1 MVIMASFRFTVDPSF
16 YPSARSATQAP
27 KEGLAYVAGLYVG
40 TGVNKPDFIAT
51 VDVDPGSPTYSKII
65 SRLELPNTGDELH
78 HFGWNACSS
87 VLCPNGKPSLE
98 RRYLIVPGLRSSRI
112 YVVDTKPDPRRP
124 TLAKTIEA
132 DRVVGRAGYTRLHT
146 VHCGPDA
153 IYVSALGDAKG
164 EGPGG
169 IVVLDHY
176 SLDVLGRWEVDRGDQ
191 YFAYDFWWNLPN
203 EVMVTSEW
211 GVPNT
216 IEGGLKPEH
225 LRDGYG
231 NKLHFWDMRRRKHLS
246 CITLGDDY
254 RMALELRPF
263 HDPTKLMGYANMVVS
278 IRDLSSSIWLWFQE
292 DGKWAAEKVLEIPA
306 QPLES
311 GLPEILK
318 PFKAVPPLVTDI
330 DLSLDDRFLYVS
342 LWGIGE
348 VRQYDVSDPFRPRL
362 TGKVELG
369 GIYHRMRHPSG
380 AELTGGPQMLEVS
393 RDGGRL
399 YVTNSL
405 YSSWDN
411 QFYPEGIRGWM
422 VKLDV
427 GSGGGLSV
435 DERFL
440 VDFEDARAH
449 QVRLQGGDAS
459 SDSYCFP

>member
-1 MVIMASFRFTVDPSF
+1 
-16 YPSARSATQAP
+16 
-27 KEGLAYVAGLYVG
+27 
-40 TGVNKPDFIAT
+40 
-51 VDVDPGSPTYSKII
+51 
-65 SRLELPNTGDELH
+65 
-78 HFGWNACSS
+78 
-87 VLCPNGKPSLE
+87 
-98 RRYLIVPGLRSSRI
+98 
-112 YVVDTKPDPRRP
+112 
-124 TLAKTIEA
+124 
-132 DRVVGRAGYTRLHT
+132 
-146 VHCGPDA
+146 
-153 IYVSALGDAKG
+153 
-164 EGPGG
+164 
-169 IVVLDHY
+169 
-176 SLDVLGRWEVDRGDQ
+176 
-191 YFAYDFWWNLPN
+191 
-203 EVMVTSEW
+203 
-211 GVPNT
+211 
-216 IEGGLKPEH
+216 
-225 LRDGYG
+225 
-231 NKLHFWDMRRRKHLS
+231 MRRRKHLS